1 MNTFY
6 FNTGVKQ
13 SYNNLTNGQVWK
25 NGVKQ
30 IPFDADAP
38 KNASLL
44 FLCDSPDSIDLS
56 ESTSEGIIVREVLN
70 TVLLSKYAYF
80 RVK

>member
-44 FLCDSPDSIDLS
+44 FLCDSPDLS
-56 ESTSEGIIVREVLN
+56 ESKLKDVIVKEVFNTSLV
-70 TVLLSKYAYF
+70 SKYAYF
-80 RVK
+80 RVG